1 MIMMISLE
9 DFIKKYG
16 LDNFTQILELKNVD
30 KINFYND
37 FNQIMKSICRIFDK
51 LTNIASLRGGQVL
64 MSLAKLQKTESVI
77 NKTDVRNS
85 LNIDRGEKLLHAFEY
100 LEKQNYIEI
109 RKKTSKFHIVK
120 LNEKDNPDFKLFR
133 EIVQKF
139 WATPENDKNKAKIWS
154 GLK

>member
-1 MIMMISLE
+1 MTISLG
-9 DFIKKYG
+9 DFIKKYE
-16 LDNFTQILELKNVD
+16 LDDFNKILELKGID
-30 KINFYND
+30 KINFYED
-37 FNQIMKSICRIFDK
+37 FNEIMKIICRIFDK

-64 MSLAKLQKTESVI
+64 MSLAKLQKYESVI
-77 NKTDVRNS
+77 NKTDVKNS

-100 LEKQNYIEI
+100 LEKENYITI

-120 LNEKDNPDFKLFR
+120 LNERDNPNFKLFR

-139 WATPENDKNKAKIWS
+139 WTTPEDDKNKAKIWS

>member
-1 MIMMISLE
+1 MTISLV

-16 LDNFTQILELKNVD
+16 LDDFTKILELKGIE
-30 KINFYND
+30 KIKFYED
-37 FNQIMKSICRIFDK
+37 FNEIMKIICRVFDK

-64 MSLAKLQKTESVI
+64 MSLAKLEKPESVI

-100 LEKQNYIEI
+100 LEKQNYIKI

-120 LNEKDNPDFKLFR
+120 LNERDNPDFKLFR
-133 EIVQKF
+133 EIVEKF
-139 WATPENDKNKAKIWS
+139 WTTPENDKNKAKIWS
-154 GLK
+154 CLK